1 MISCEAVA
9 EKLEKEISD
18 EECAKFIA
26 PYDSI
31 SFSGNGGVFIPF

>member
-1 MISCEAVA
+1 MSVA
-9 EKLEKEISD
+9 EKFEKEISD
-18 EECAKFIA
+18 GEFAKFIA